1 MVLEYK
7 SLEYKNKVIFE
18 KMVLG
23 NFKRAPKPFQENEA
37 CFMYLQ
43 EGSFQFRTPEKVLK
57 LTTGDAVLAKCGNYF
72 FEQTKRDH
80 EQASHAKGIG
90 VYLYPEMVKEL
101 FDFDLSISDF
111 EIHYDATS
119 VNTDLLMK
127 NYIDGIEFLL
137 DNPTVCNDS
146 MIRIKL
152 KEFILL
158 LSNTENAP
166 SILAFVAALFKPHE
180 YEFKQI
186 IAKNIVS
193 SLTISELAQ
202 LCGMSISTFQRTFQ
216 SVFKQTPSK
225 YMLEQKLIKAKEM
238 LTDKDKRI
246 SEIAY
251 DCGFQSTSTFNRVFK
266 KYFKFS
272 PTDFRLTETEQ

>member
-1 MVLEYK
+1 MILEYK

-23 NFKRAPKPFQENEA
+23 NFRRAPKPFQENEA

-43 EGSFQFRTPEKVLK
+43 EGSFQFRTPERILRLK
-57 LTTGDAVLAKCGNYF
+57 TGDAVLTKCGNYF
-72 FEQTKRDH
+72 FEQTKGDH
-80 EQASHAKGIG
+80 QIASQAKGIG

-111 EIHYDATS
+111 ETDYDATS

-137 DNPTVCNDS
+137 DNPSVCNDS

-166 SILAFVAALFKPHE
+166 SILDFVSALFKPYE

-186 IAKNIVS
+186 IDKNILS
-193 SLTISELAQ
+193 SLTNSELAQ

-216 SVFKQTPSK
+216 SVFSQTPSK

-246 SEIAY
+246 SEVAY
-251 DCGFQSTSTFNRVFK
+251 DCGFQSTSTFNRSFK
-266 KYFKFS
+266 KHFKFS
-272 PTDFRLTETEQ
+272 PTNFRLTEIEQ